1 MDLNNLGLLYYTE
14 GQYAQAEPL
23 HVRALAIR
31 EEAFGPEHPD
41 VAQSLSNL
49 AGLYLAQGEDGK
61 AEPLLVRALAIKEK
75 AFGPEHP
82 DVAANLN
89 NLAQLYQAQSQYVK
103 AELLTLRAL
112 AIFEKALGP
121 ERPAVATNLNNLAG
135 FYDNQGQY
143 AKAEPL
149 YQRALAIYEKAL
161 GPEHPDVATSL
172 NNLASL
178 YKNQGQYAKAV
189 SKTRK
194 GKGNGNLGFHTA
206 KQARGLRRT
215 RGQRHYRYN
224 VPVLRVVQSVNHVH
238 EDCADRRGEGH
249 RRGRQAQPSDATA
262 GRQRLLHPCNTSL
275 SKRKGARDED
285 VRRAARV

>member
-1 MDLNNLGLLYYTE
+1 M
-14 GQYAQAEPL
+14 
-23 HVRALAIR
+23 R
-31 EEAFGPEHPD
+31 
-41 VAQSLSNL
+41 
-49 AGLYLAQGEDGK
+49 
-61 AEPLLVRALAIKEK
+61 
-75 AFGPEHP
+75 
-82 DVAANLN
+82 
-89 NLAQLYQAQSQYVK
+89 
-103 AELLTLRAL
+103 
-112 AIFEKALGP
+112 EKALGP

-149 YQRALAIYEKAL
+149 YQRALAIYEKALGPEHPNVATSLNGLALLYNKQGQYAKAEPLYQRALAIREKALSSEHPDVAASLNNLAGLYDNQGQYAKAKPVYQRALAIREKAL